1 MNLSDQPQL
10 ALGSAYRPTHV
21 RWKILA
27 LLVLLSFVAYVLRTN
42 MSVAGERMMGDL
54 GLSQVQLGW
63 ILAAFAW
70 GYAIFQFP
78 GGLLGEW
85 LGGRMALTVIA
96 VFWGVFNLLVAL
108 IPGTSA
114 GGPLVIIGSLA
125 ALRFLM
131 GAAQAPVF
139 PVLGGHTIARWFP
152 VSGWAFPNAL
162 TNMGLTLGA
171 AATGPLIAWLILS
184 FGWRGSFALTAPL
197 AFLSAGVWWWYG
209 RDDPSQHRAV
219 SPEELA
225 VIDVD
230 RAPAGPASDPRGTW
244 KLVLQNRE
252 VLLITAS
259 YFFNNYVFYFFFNW
273 LYIYLV
279 EVRNFKALEGGVLAA
294 APWLTGAIAATLGG
308 WLCDRLTR
316 SHGIRAACRLV
327 VMVGL
332 LLSGVF
338 IIAAGAAGS
347 PYVAVVYLSLC
358 LGSQQFTDSA
368 YWAAS
373 TSVGGRHS
381 PAACGVLNTGGN
393 VVGGVAALLVPLTA
407 QTLGWPVALA
417 TASLFALVG
426 AILWLWI
433 RADRTIDETF
443 GRTVT
448 IAGQAAPV
456 VAS

>member
-1 MNLSDQPQL
+1 VGAVLTASDPPV
-10 ALGSAYRPTHV
+10 RPSHV
-21 RWKILA
+21 RWNILV

-42 MSVAGERMMGDL
+42 MSFAGERMMGDL

-85 LGGRMALTVIA
+85 LGGRKALTIIA
-96 VFWGVFNLLVAL
+96 VLWGALNLLVAL
-108 IPGTSA
+108 IPGSSA
-114 GGPLVIIGSLA
+114 AGPLLIISTLA

-139 PVLGGHTIARWFP
+139 PVLSGHTIARWFP

-162 TNMGLTLGA
+162 TNVGLTLGA
-171 AATGPLIAWLILS
+171 AATGPLIVLLVRS

-197 AFLSAGVWWWYG
+197 AFLCAGVWWWYG
-209 RDDPSQHRAV
+209 RDEPSQHRAV
-219 SPEELA
+219 SAEELA
-225 VIDVD
+225 VINAD
-230 RAPAGPASDPRGTW
+230 RPPANHASDPRVAW
-244 KLVLQNRE
+244 KLVLRNRE
-252 VLLITAS
+252 LLLITAS
-259 YFFNNYVFYFFFNW
+259 YFFNNYVFYFFLNW

-279 EVRNFKALEGGVLAA
+279 EVRRFQELQGGLLAA
-294 APWLTGAIAATLGG
+294 APWVTGAVAATLGG
-308 WLCDRLTR
+308 WLCDRITR
-316 SHGIRAACRLV
+316 SHGIRVGCRLV

-368 YWAAS
+368 YWAAAI
-373 TSVGGRHS
+373 SVGGRHS

-407 QTLGWPVALA
+407 RTLGWPVALA

-426 AILWLWI
+426 AVLWLWI
-433 RADRTIDETF
+433 RADRSIDEEAF
-443 GRTVT
+443 SRAAAVSGSP
-448 IAGQAAPV
+448 AAPM

>member
-1 MNLSDQPQL
+1 MNLSGQPRL
-10 ALGSAYRPTHV
+10 ALGSAYRPSHV
-21 RWKILA
+21 RWNILA
-27 LLVLLSFVAYVLRTN
+27 LLVLLSFVAYLLRTN
-42 MSVAGERMMGDL
+42 MSIAGERMMGDL

-85 LGGRMALTVIA
+85 LGGRKALTIIA
-96 VFWGVFNLLVAL
+96 VLWGVFNLLVAL

-225 VIDVD
+225 VIDAD
-230 RAPAGPASDPRGTW
+230 RAPSGPPSDPRGTW
-244 KLVLQNRE
+244 KLVLRNRE
-252 VLLITAS
+252 VLLITVS

-294 APWLTGAIAATLGG
+294 APWITGAVAATLGG

-316 SHGIRAACRLV
+316 SHGIRVGCRVV

-338 IIAAGAAGS
+338 IIAAGAATS

-373 TSVGGRHS
+373 ISVGGRHS

-407 QTLGWPVALA
+407 RTLGWPVALG

-426 AILWLWI
+426 AVLWLWI
-433 RADRTIDETF
+433 RADRTIDEPT
-443 GRTVT
+443 GHVRPAVWLDG
-448 IAGQAAPV
+448 AGV
-456 VAS
+456 W